1 MSGLQFKQRERRF
14 LWMHM
19 LPPPHSVHRVRRFL
33 WMQMD
38 PPPHVTQILN
48 CRLCMHFFIGATF
61 DLITKA
67 NRLVASHEAVR
78 AV

>member
-61 DLITKA
+61 DLIMPLSPKDQ
-67 NRLVASHEAVR
+67 VEAWPS
-78 AV
+78 